1 MGSHLNR
8 EGKRKRKE
16 KKRGERERAESQRSG
31 KKGLEAVTRL
41 GEILITR
48 PRVKEREGEN
58 GENRA
63 ALARARV
70 QKGCNAFGRPKN
82 SPRARVNFLSS
93 RGRGRRE
100 GGLRLKS
107 RLRFKFR

>member
-41 GEILITR
+41 GGILITR

-63 ALARARV
+63 ALARARA
-70 QKGCNAFGRPKN
+70 CR
-82 SPRARVNFLSS
+82 RVATRSADLKIVPGLGLIFSAV
-93 RGRGRRE
+93 GEGVGVRE
-100 GGLRLKS
+100 GCV
-107 RLRFKFR
+107 